1 MIFDVKFDGR
11 RRKARFVAGGEDD
24 YSRVVVPEAIP
35 LGIFVVVPNDL
46 KVITANIGNA
56 YLHAKTNG
64 GLSEKYM
71 VSEFQVQDFMNI

>member
-1 MIFDVKFDGR
+1 M
-11 RRKARFVAGGEDD
+11 
-24 YSRVVVPEAIP
+24 PEAIP
-35 LGIFVVVPNDL
+35 LGMFVVVPNDL